1 MVVYKKHGVRAVII
15 SLVVGTLLNI
25 INQGEVLFAADWDS
39 LNLTKFFLTYLV
51 PFVVSLYTAVKV
63 HQSQ

>member
-15 SLVVGTLLNI
+15 SLFVGSVLNI
-25 INQGEVLFAADWDS
+25 INQGEVILSGDWDS

-51 PFVVSLYTAVKV
+51 PFVVSFYTAVKV
-63 HQSQ
+63 HQCK